1 MSYGSQCSFQDSLVS
16 KADAKLA
23 CMCTSWLVE
32 PTQSL
37 GLYHRPTTQLLTI
50 QAAMSM
56 SHWDAVCGWYR
67 QAQKIWLWTL
77 VLRQGLLDSVWCW
90 GSLWWDSVHFF
101 IILSSMFGIFSVPWD
116 EMSLQDGWWKETLGC
131 QANIYKTPCPIRP
144 QGRSYR
150 ICVMLGVSL
159 WLTSY

>member
-50 QAAMSM
+50 QGAMSM
-56 SHWDAVCGWYR
+56 SHWDAVCGWCR
-67 QAQKIWLWTL
+67 HAQKIWLWTL

-90 GSLWWDSVHFF
+90 GSLWWDSVF
-101 IILSSMFGIFSVPWD
+101 ISSLYSAPCLGSSLYHEMRWACRMGGGKRPLGARLTYIQTPAPLGHRAGAIGSV
-116 EMSLQDGWWKETLGC
+116 SC
-131 QANIYKTPCPIRP
+131 
-144 QGRSYR
+144 
-150 ICVMLGVSL
+150 
-159 WLTSY
+159 